1 MVRVFREGSSGHHD
15 DDAKRKRAMIVLGLS
30 ATLIACLTLVAI
42 SVLLNIDDGRVA
54 LPSRVL

>member
-1 MVRVFREGSSGHHD
+1 
-15 DDAKRKRAMIVLGLS
+15 MIVLGLS

-54 LPSRVL
+54 LPSRIL